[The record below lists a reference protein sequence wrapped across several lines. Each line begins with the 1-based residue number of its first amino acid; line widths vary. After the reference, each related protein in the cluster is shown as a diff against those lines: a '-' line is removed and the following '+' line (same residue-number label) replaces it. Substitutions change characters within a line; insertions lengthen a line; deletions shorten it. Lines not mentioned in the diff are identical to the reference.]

1 MRSDA
6 GSRGDAIIL
15 KRWPLP
21 NIGEA
26 FFESRSIHRLSNGQ
40 IIPERGLR
48 FILRE
53 TISHPR
59 SPLRPSKGCGI
70 NRRENVG
77 EHLQFFVLSHKEA
90 SYIIHI
96 YLYAH
101 KYIHPVFYTLF
112 MHIILYSLFIH
123 ESACTGIEITT
134 PFDFRV
140 CILSIIYPTLLFL
153 CTGKHLHDYQL
164 YMQAINYEIKCN
176 PSKCIHVIK
185 KTTLYLTFCIHM
197 KLKSIYFI

>member
-15 KRWPLP
+15 KRWSHATV
-21 NIGEA
+21 GEA
-26 FFESRSIHRLSNGQ
+26 FFESRSIHRLSNGR
-40 IIPERGLR
+40 IVPEGGLR

-101 KYIHPVFYTLF
+101 KYIQPVFYTLF
-112 MHIILYSLFIH
+112 MHIILYPLFAH
-123 ESACTGIEITT
+123 ESACTRIEITT
-134 PFDFRV
+134 PSYLRV
-140 CILSIIYPTLLFL
+140 CILSGIYSILLFL
-153 CTGKHLHDYQL
+153 RTGKRLYDYQL
-164 YMQAINYEIKCN
+164 YMQAINHEIRCN
-176 PSKCIHVIK
+176 TSECMHVIK
-185 KTTLYLTFCIHM
+185 KTTLYPDFCIHM
-197 KLKSIYFI
+197 KMKSIYFI